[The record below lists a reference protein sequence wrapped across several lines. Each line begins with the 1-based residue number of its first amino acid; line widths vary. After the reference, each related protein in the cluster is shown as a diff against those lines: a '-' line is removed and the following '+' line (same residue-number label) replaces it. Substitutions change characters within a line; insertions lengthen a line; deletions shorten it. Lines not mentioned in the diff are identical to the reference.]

1 MVVVVDAR
9 HEIVVGGSLPPKRI
23 DIAILL
29 AACAQIGI
37 HYHIYG
43 VGLRPILLVLEVGL
57 LTEVIE
63 IITLR
68 MVGKTCSPEIG
79 D

>member
-9 HEIVVGGSLPPKRI
+9 HEVVVGGSLPPKRI

-29 AACAQIGI
+29 VAGAQVGI

-43 VGLRPILLVLEVGL
+43 MGLRPIVFVLEVGL
-57 LTEVIE
+57 LAEVIE

-68 MVGKTCSPEIG
+68 VVGKTCSPEIG